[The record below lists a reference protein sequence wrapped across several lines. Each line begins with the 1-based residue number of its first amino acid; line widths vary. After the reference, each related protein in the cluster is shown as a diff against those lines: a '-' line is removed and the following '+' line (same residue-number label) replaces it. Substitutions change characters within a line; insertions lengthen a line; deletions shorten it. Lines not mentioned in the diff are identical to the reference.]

1 MRSDVIMNIYEIQA
15 FAYSDFE
22 HHILLHK
29 EKFTEEELTEMI
41 DKAREETRPEYDEYG
56 LLKNWVN
63 YPDEFIRYLINEFG
77 FEYSKHKIIYVGCGN
92 KDKLEFEDGGY

>member
-1 MRSDVIMNIYEIQA
+1 MNKYIYEIQA

-29 EKFTEEELTEMI
+29 EKFSDKELEEMI
-41 DKAREETRPEYDEYG
+41 EKARKETCPEYDEYG
-56 LLKNWVN
+56 LRKKWVN

-77 FEYSKHKIIYVGCGN
+77 FEYSKHKVVYVGCGY
-92 KDKLEFEDGGY
+92 KDKISIEK